1 MAKYKLTK
9 KAVEDLA
16 KIWNYTFEKWSEK
29 QADIYYEILISNC
42 KTIAR
47 NPNLGKSYD
56 IIMPNLFG
64 LKTNRHIVFYRI
76 IDENNI
82 EITRILH
89 GRMDLRKRMKE

>member
-16 KIWNYTFEKWSEK
+16 TIWNHTYEEWSEN

-42 KTIAR
+42 KAIAK

-64 LKTNRHIVFYRI
+64 FKANRHIVFYRI
-76 IDENNI
+76 IEENNI

-89 GRMDLRKRMKE
+89 GRMDLRKRIKE

>member
-16 KIWNYTFEKWSEK
+16 KIWNYTYKEWSEK
-29 QADIYYEILISNC
+29 LADKYYNILISNC
-42 KTIAR
+42 KAIAR
-47 NPNLGKSYD
+47 NPNFGKSYA
-56 IIMPNLFG
+56 IITPNLFG
-64 LKTNRHIVFYRI
+64 FKANRHIVFYRI

-89 GRMDLRKRMKE
+89 GRMDLRKRIKE